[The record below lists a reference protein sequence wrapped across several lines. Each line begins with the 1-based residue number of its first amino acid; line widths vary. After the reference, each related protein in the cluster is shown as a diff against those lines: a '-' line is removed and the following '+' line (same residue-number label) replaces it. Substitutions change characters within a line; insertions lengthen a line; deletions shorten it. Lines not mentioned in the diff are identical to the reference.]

1 MKMQWI
7 LLGMATCL
15 SCSVL
20 AQTESSAASGMVQ
33 DQEAMMEVWQA
44 AATPGEPHERLA
56 EMAGEWTGQVE
67 TWAVPGME
75 PMVSVSSVV
84 REMTLDGRVIE
95 ERWSGEMMGMPFQGH
110 GRTGYNNV
118 TEDYWSTWTDNV
130 STGLMTFTGQYDAES
145 DRYEF
150 TGSYVDPVSK
160 QTVDTRSVSHS
171 PESGKEIMEMFETR
185 GGEEI
190 MTMRITLTKN

>member
-75 PMVSVSSVV
+75 PMVSESSVV

>member
-75 PMVSVSSVV
+75 PMVSESRVV